1 MGSPGESHP
10 ADGPQRLSLARRNG
24 IMVALDLRRPAD
36 PAAQAG
42 PGREGARATGGPTP
56 EGNCCMI
63 LADRTET
70 PARLDRT
77 QPAS

>member
-10 ADGPQRLSLARRNG
+10 ADGPRRLSSARQNG

-42 PGREGARATGGPTP
+42 PGREDARATGGPTP
-56 EGNCCMI
+56 GGHFCMI

-70 PARLDRT
+70 PARLDKA